1 VTAFTIF
8 LTNNDIVNYVNE
20 RFASEEHERDIAS
33 HLVDLALHKN
43 SKDNM
48 SACVIS
54 LDKGKIAQD
63 AELVSRDKAHTE
75 QLKSFITD
83 YVTRRR
89 AASGQG
95 IVPKSDVFEAIEAE
109 TSLAPTSVMGF
120 VAKQG
125 VIERHYE
132 SLIEQPPPP

>member
-1 VTAFTIF
+1 MI
-8 LTNNDIVNYVNE
+8 L
-20 RFASEEHERDIAS
+20 
-33 HLVDLALHKN
+33 
-43 SKDNM
+43 
-48 SACVIS
+48 
-54 LDKGKIAQD
+54 
-63 AELVSRDKAHTE
+63 
-75 QLKSFITD
+75 D

-132 SLIEQPPPP
+132 SLIEQPPP